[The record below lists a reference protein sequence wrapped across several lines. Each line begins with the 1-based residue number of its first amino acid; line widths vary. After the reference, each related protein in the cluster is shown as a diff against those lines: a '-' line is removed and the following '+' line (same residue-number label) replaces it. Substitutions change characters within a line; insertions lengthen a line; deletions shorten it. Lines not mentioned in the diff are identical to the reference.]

1 MDNWVPLAG
10 VVIAQFVLVGLFF
23 VRQRAEDERR
33 WHEKRLDAYRDLSKA
48 ARMASEVFA
57 LAEESEA
64 LDDRRLVE
72 AVNAADT
79 CMLDIDLLSSPEVR
93 EAAGALHT
101 WLEMCIVFEA
111 SSQAF
116 PKHENLLEARFDFE
130 RAVRMELGVKEPKL
144 SRKDRDL
151 LEAVEAADEPEAE
164 TPDGR
169 S

>member
-10 VVIAQFVLVGLFF
+10 VVIAQFVLVALFF

-57 LAEESEA
+57 LAEEAED
-64 LDDRRLVE
+64 LDYRRLVA

-79 CMLDIDLLSSPEVR
+79 CMLDIDLLSSPTVR
-93 EAAGALHT
+93 EAASALHT
-101 WLEMCIVFEA
+101 WLEMCVVFEA

-116 PKHENLLEARFDFE
+116 PKHENLLEARFEFE
-130 RAVRMELGVKEPKL
+130 KAVRTELGVKEPKL
-144 SRKDRDL
+144 SKEDREL
-151 LEAVEAADEPEAE
+151 LAEVEAADEPETE
-164 TPDGR
+164 TPG
-169 S
+169 